1 MFQKVLLI
9 TRVITY
15 TASFLLSDVYRLTVL
30 RAKYL
35 GYRITRPKTEI
46 TNDEDV
52 RNIVIVG
59 ASFAGYEAA
68 RVLAKS
74 LSLLPGLRY
83 RVVVIEPHSH
93 FHFTWVLPRFCVVPD
108 HEHKAFIPYGGGYL
122 KGVAPD
128 VLRWV
133 TDRAVSVSRDAVRVS
148 SGEEIPYAFL
158 IVATGSG
165 MPGDENSLPSR
176 VDADGKKEGIQRL
189 KDVQL
194 KIKGAKNLVVVGG
207 GAAGVELA
215 GDAKAQFPDKK
226 VVLVHSRDA
235 VMHRFGPGLQT
246 AAMDGLKKLG
256 VDVITG
262 ERLVGHDTEGG
273 FVALKSGKQVEC
285 DVLINCTGQRPAS
298 HLIADL
304 SPDSILKTG
313 QVRVKATLQIVDD
326 SFLNVYACGDVAETG
341 TQNPNARSANRQ
353 GSIVAGNVL
362 AAIQGKA
369 PSREFIP
376 SFVDGVIKLTLGLE
390 KSVGYV
396 RDGDSELLLPSKEK
410 DIALMSKH
418 AWSLFGAKAFEDN
431 IDGVVA
437 VGNK

>member
-46 TNDEDV
+46 TNGEDV

-226 VVLVHSRDA
+226 VVLIHSRDA

-285 DVLINCTGQRPAS
+285 DVLVRGAPVVKHRSRKPYAWLTYYPRS
-298 HLIADL
+298 
-304 SPDSILKTG
+304 TV
-313 QVRVKATLQIVDD
+313 QVSGLRRT
-326 SFLNVYACGDVAETG
+326 SSRTS
-341 TQNPNARSANRQ
+341 ART
-353 GSIVAGNVL
+353 
-362 AAIQGKA
+362 
-369 PSREFIP
+369 PS
-376 SFVDGVIKLTLGLE
+376 
-390 KSVGYV
+390 
-396 RDGDSELLLPSKEK
+396 
-410 DIALMSKH
+410 
-418 AWSLFGAKAFEDN
+418 
-431 IDGVVA
+431 
-437 VGNK
+437 